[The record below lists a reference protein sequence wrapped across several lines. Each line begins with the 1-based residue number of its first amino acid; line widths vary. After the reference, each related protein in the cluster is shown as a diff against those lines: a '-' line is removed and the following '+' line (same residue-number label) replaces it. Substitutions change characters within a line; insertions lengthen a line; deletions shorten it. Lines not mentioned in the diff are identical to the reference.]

1 MKQSKS
7 LHLPI
12 PSHTDEVKI
21 RLDYL
26 TNVLGFDAA
35 SSKKLIVQKQK
46 GR

>member
-12 PSHTDEVKI
+12 PSYTDKVKI

-26 TNVLGFDAA
+26 TNVLGFDSA